1 MVRVCSARY
10 LAKIKNMKN
19 YPHGMLMDVINAI
32 RHRSTSKDSL
42 ASVDMEPF
50 HLEEEKGDDHR
61 AKRIRVQ

>member
-1 MVRVCSARY
+1 
-10 LAKIKNMKN
+10 MKN

-32 RHRSTSKDSL
+32 RHRWTSKDSL